1 MPIVLPKP
9 SDPRLHLAA
18 VIISLQ
24 ILGQAAFHFRVS
36 IAQILLSI
44 GTCAVLEI
52 AIAARRQ
59 KVWMWPAS
67 ALLTGNGV
75 AFILRVPGTPH
86 GAWWSMHAWWIFVAT
101 AAVSL
106 LSKYVITWRGGH
118 IFNPS
123 NIGLVLCFLVF
134 GKTRAEPL
142 DFWWGPMSWWLGL
155 ALAIIVAGGFL
166 ILTRLKLL
174 VVAVGFWFSFAVGIA
189 VLCATGHSMTARWH
203 LGPIEGFHFWQVLLT
218 SPEVLVF
225 LFYMI
230 TDPKTAPAG
239 RRPRLLYA
247 VAIGLLAA
255 VLIAPMQTEYASK
268 VALLGALAI
277 VCCARPLLDLLPLRI
292 PARPAVGVGALA
304 AYALVLFAAGI
315 PARTATAASAQTPD
329 FTLPAIAIRPSRG
342 VDQQLSPEAAR
353 SIAGAIV
360 AKQAV
365 SPGARLAVWLE
376 RGAGQGGP
384 TAVATLAG
392 RTYRLRLLQSGAWTL
407 ASSSAGRAAPR
418 PLSNA
423 LAQLRLRDV
432 AGASGLSFRQGSFRF
447 GVSAETQAMMGG
459 GVCWLDYN
467 GDGWMDLFAVN
478 SYAGADTARWQ
489 ARGGLP
495 RSALFENVH
504 GRFENVTQ
512 PTRAGLPVQGNGCAA
527 ASLGASE
534 RTDLVVSTTTGVD
547 ILWNQPGGTFVRQVL
562 HAHGWYSG
570 VAVADVNGD
579 GRPDIFVAGYADPN
593 EPVTSSLAGFPTNV
607 AGVRDLLFLNE
618 GGGRFHEA
626 GAPAGLEAS
635 GFRHGLGAV
644 FTDVNGDG
652 RPDLYVANDED
663 PNQLYVNVPWPG
675 GPRADPAG
683 LGFRFEERGSAA
695 GVADPFAGMGIADQN
710 GMFVVTNSRGEPAAA
725 YRRGDAS
732 FANERRALDPAIG
745 TESAGWGASWVDLAN
760 SGRPDLVLATGAI
773 PVTNLKQDAQPV
785 RVLAPTPGGFGDA
798 TRVLGAAGL
807 RLNGRGVAAADV
819 DNDGRM
825 DVAINTIGGK
835 LALLHAS
842 GPAGHW
848 LDVDLT
854 RFAPGAEVTAVLPDG
869 RRLTREVQAG
879 SSYLSSEDPRVHF
892 GLGTATRVA
901 RLVVR
906 WPLGGT
912 TTLAGVQA
920 DRIVR
925 IAPPALRSV
934 AAVSAPARPR
944 LAGCTAGG
952 GSVARMWDA
961 TAVQILR
968 TSGAPDPVQA
978 RDLYQLARVM
988 NAAYAASPTG
998 EAISFAAYRV
1008 LLWQASHGQ
1017 NLQRSFASL
1026 VHRFRSLCYAPSFVA
1041 TRGSSPAAVGNRV
1054 ALAEIAAGRRDGSGE
1069 ALHYADPTYTPENQP
1084 LVVAQAVSTPHD
1096 ATFWQPLALGQ
1107 VSPSGS
1113 APVPAK
1119 VQTFVGSQWRHVET
1133 FTRARL
1139 PVPGKPPFGIPA
1151 SRAYRDAAL
1160 AAIRATAAAAP
1171 QTRVDASPAAWN
1183 RLALTLPRARLA
1195 DDLRL
1200 ELALNGAL
1208 NDAAVAAY
1216 SAKREY
1222 QAPRPISM
1230 IRYLAFNGALPL
1242 VDGLTRKTGQTE
1254 QVRLDGRWI
1263 DGARWTPS
1271 APTPASPGWV
1281 SADAAYA
1288 YAAAR
1293 VLGTLTGRSFAARA
1307 TAASRAGIADGTEL
1321 AADVAAGRRLGTRIG
1336 ALALARVV
1344 RR

>member
-9 SDPRLHLAA
+9 NDPRLHLAA

-52 AIAARRQ
+52 AITARKQR
-59 KVWMWPAS
+59 VWMWPAS

-86 GAWWSMHAWWIFVAT
+86 GAWWSMHGWWIFVAT

-123 NIGLVLCFLVF
+123 NIGLVLCFLVL

-166 ILTRLKLL
+166 ILTRLRLL
-174 VVAVGFWFSFAVGIA
+174 VVAVGFWLSFAVGIA

-239 RRPRLLYA
+239 LRPRLVYA

-255 VLIAPMQTEYASK
+255 LLIAPMQTEYASK

-292 PARPAVGVGALA
+292 PARPVLGVGALA

-315 PARTATAASAQTPD
+315 PARTATAASAQIPD
-329 FTLPAIAIRPSRG
+329 FALPAITIRPSRG

-353 SIAGAIV
+353 SIAGAVV
-360 AKQAV
+360 AKQPV
-365 SPGARLAVWLE
+365 SPGAPLSVWLE
-376 RGAGQGGP
+376 RGIGQGGP
-384 TAVATLAG
+384 AAVATLAG
-392 RTYRLRLLQSGAWTL
+392 RTYRLQLLKSGAWAL
-407 ASSSAGRAAPR
+407 ASPSAGHAAPR
-418 PLSNA
+418 PTSSA
-423 LAQLRLRDV
+423 LARLRLRDV
-432 AGASGLSFRQGSFRF
+432 AGASGLNFRQGSFRF
-447 GVSAETQAMMGG
+447 GVSTEPQAMMGG

-478 SYAGADTARWQ
+478 SYAGADAARWE

-527 ASLGASE
+527 ASLGASR
-534 RTDLVVSTTTGVD
+534 RTDLVVSTTSGVD
-547 ILWNQPGGTFVRQVL
+547 ILWNEPGGTFVRQVL
-562 HAHGWYSG
+562 HARGWYSG

-593 EPVTSSLAGFPTNV
+593 EPVADSLAGFPTNV
-607 AGVRDLLFLNE
+607 AGVRDLLFLND
-618 GGGRFHEA
+618 GGRRFQEV
-626 GAPAGLEAS
+626 GVPAGLEAS

-663 PNQLYVNVPWPG
+663 PNELYVNVPWPG
-675 GPRADPAG
+675 GPQADPDG
-683 LGFRFEERGSAA
+683 LGFRFEERAGSA

-710 GMFVVTNSRGEPAAA
+710 GMFVVTNSRGEPTAA
-725 YRRGDAS
+725 YRHVDSS
-732 FANERRALDPAIG
+732 FANARRSLDPAVG
-745 TESAGWGASWVDLAN
+745 TGSAGWGASWVDLAN

-773 PVTNLKQDAQPV
+773 PVTNLQHDAQSV
-785 RVLAPTPGGFGDA
+785 RVLAPTPNGFGDA

-807 RLNGRGVAAADV
+807 SLNGRGVAAADV
-819 DNDGRM
+819 GNDGRM

-854 RFAPGAEVTAVLPDG
+854 RFAPGAEVTAVLPGG
-869 RRLTREVQAG
+869 RRVTREVQAG

-906 WPLGGT
+906 RPGAGS
-912 TTLAGVQA
+912 TTLVGVNA
-920 DRIVR
+920 DRIVH
-925 IAPPALRSV
+925 IAPPPLRRL
-934 AAVSAPARPR
+934 ADVSPQLGPR
-944 LAGCTAGG
+944 LAGCTALG

-961 TAVQILR
+961 AAVQMLR
-968 TSGAPDPVQA
+968 TSAAPDPVQA
-978 RDLYQLARVM
+978 RDLYHLARVM
-988 NAAYAASPTG
+988 SAAYAASPSG
-998 EAISFAAYRV
+998 EAISFAAYRL
-1008 LLWQASHGQ
+1008 LLWQASYGQ
-1017 NLQRSFASL
+1017 NLQRSFAYL
-1026 VHRFRSLCYAPSFVA
+1026 VHRLRSLCYAPNFVA

-1069 ALHYADPTYTPENQP
+1069 ALHYADPTYAPENEP
-1084 LVVAQAVSTPHD
+1084 LVVAQDVSTPHD

-1113 APVPAK
+1113 APVPAN
-1119 VQTFVGSQWRHVET
+1119 VQTFVGSQWRRVET

-1139 PVPGKPPFGIPA
+1139 PVAGAPPFGIA
-1151 SRAYRDAAL
+1151 TSRAYRDAAL
-1160 AAIRATAAAAP
+1160 GPIRATAVANPLAP
-1171 QTRVDASPAAWN
+1171 VGASPAAWN
-1183 RLALTLPRARLA
+1183 TLAIALPRTTIAH
-1195 DDLRL
+1195 DLRL
-1200 ELALNGAL
+1200 QLALNGAL

-1216 SAKREY
+1216 SAKRDY

-1242 VDGLTRKTGQTE
+1242 VDGLTRKAGQTE
-1254 QVRLDGRWI
+1254 QVRLEGRWV
-1263 DGARWTPS
+1263 DGARWNPP

-1281 SADAAYA
+1281 SADATYA

-1293 VLGTLTGRSFAARA
+1293 VLGKLTGRSFAARA
-1307 TAASRAGIADGTEL
+1307 AAASREGIVDGTQL

-1336 ALALARVV
+1336 SLALARLA
-1344 RR
+1344 RG